1 MYVIQVLNY
10 LAQSGQKL
18 SLLGQPIHNLVGR
31 SQVLNYQMIGSA
43 VGAGQTHT
51 YLLRLMLRI
60 MLVIFHKVN
69 KEALLI
75 NMLVLS

>member
-10 LAQSGQKL
+10 LAQSGQEL
-18 SLLGQPIHNLVGR
+18 GLLGQPIHNLVGR
-31 SQVLNYQMIGSA
+31 SQVLNYQMIGSG
-43 VGAGQTHT
+43 VGTGQTHT

-60 MLVIFHKVN
+60 MLTIFHRVN
-69 KEALLI
+69 KEAMII